1 MASEA
6 VVNLVVNAAGADARI
21 VRDIRRIAD
30 DAERR
35 APTIDL
41 RVDLDTSRLDR
52 AIRESALHARIDT
65 RNALGD
71 VTDVLSANLD
81 RNFSAL
87 SDSLGEIG
95 RQMRELSSRAS
106 VADLT
111 MRRLDDTVRDLG
123 RDADRA
129 DGIRRL
135 GDDADDS
142 DDRMTRFLGVFDNV
156 VRGVIR
162 GGAGFALTGTKILA
176 MAATASTAVPV
187 VAGLAAE
194 LVNMAPAAAVGVS
207 AFVAFQAASA
217 TLKLGLSGVSDAIS
231 EVFALKQDP
240 KKLEEALK
248 NLSPNARAFVGELQG
263 MRKGFL
269 ALRLDV
275 QDRLFKGLDKTLTAT
290 GKATFPQ
297 LRGAAERFADS
308 FNRMGKNV
316 GVTAQT
322 LGKDGTLGTA
332 LKGSTDAFANLERI
346 PGQVLNAVV
355 KLAAGGS
362 PALKR
367 ITDGISGIADTLT
380 GKLDKAAKS
389 GALEKAI
396 DDAVDTIQQLGR
408 VIGNVFG
415 GLGNIFSV
423 ADESGGG
430 LFNTLEK
437 ITQAFQDVTGS
448 KEFQDTLKSL
458 IDLGNTLVSE
468 VLPLLLQAF
477 TVLAPVVQEVVPPL
491 KEFVT
496 LLGDRLSDIITEL
509 APILEQVAHN
519 FDLLVTALTPLVDEA
534 LKALVEALPFVNDLL
549 TQVALLIE
557 ELTPVIAELAPII
570 GVALVGAIVI
580 LVETAATLVTILVNV
595 VDAVKTVVRVAID
608 FGKTL
613 FDVVV
618 LAVKAVVDIFNGD
631 FSGAWQKIKDIVS
644 EVGGFI
650 GRTVTEFGGLV
661 LRTIG
666 RLVDLLPSGAR
677 KAFDGLVNAA
687 KNGVSNTISA
697 VTTLGSRAA
706 SVIGSY
712 ASRFYNAG
720 KSLISSFVS
729 GIKSMISSAIGA
741 AKSVV
746 GAVTDFLPGSPAKK
760 GPLSGSGYSLIRGRS
775 LSQDFARGIM
785 SQSPLVSKAVS
796 SILGTSLPGSST
808 LPVTASVA
816 GTGTGPGLLSASTP
830 QLINRFTPT
839 VNVSIGNDRLT
850 SYIQGVVTEN
860 DRWRDRLAAQGTGR

>member
-6 VVNLVVNAAGADARI
+6 VVNLVVNAAGANARI

-30 DAERR
+30 DAERA
-35 APTIDL
+35 APTVDL
-41 RVDLDTSRLDR
+41 RVDLDTSRLR
-52 AIRESALHARIDT
+52 
-65 RNALGD
+65 
-71 VTDVLSANLD
+71 
-81 RNFSAL
+81 
-87 SDSLGEIG
+87 
-95 RQMRELSSRAS
+95 RQMGIETDHLISS
-106 VADLT
+106 LT
-111 MRRLDDTVRDLG
+111 SSLDGLGRDLG
-123 RDADRA
+123 EALAQVTTELQAITAQSEQTNGHLRDLDRTMQRVGRDARDIDGG

-142 DDRMTRFLGVFDNV
+142 DDRMTRFLGTFDNV
-156 VRGVIR
+156 ARSVIR
-162 GGAGFALTGTKILA
+162 GGVGFALTGTKILS
-176 MAATASTAVPV
+176 MASVATTAIPV

-194 LVNMAPAAAVGVS
+194 ITNMAPAAAVGVS

-231 EVFALKQDP
+231 QVFALDQDP
-240 KKLEEALK
+240 KKLAEALK

-263 MRKGFL
+263 VRKGFL

-275 QDRLFKGLDKTLTAT
+275 QDRLFKGLDKTLAAT

-316 GVTAQT
+316 GTTAQT

-332 LKGSTDAFANLERI
+332 LQGSTDAFANLERI

-367 ITDGISGIADTLT
+367 VTDGIAGVADTLT
-380 GKLDKAAKS
+380 DKLDKAAKS

-396 DDAVDTIQQLGR
+396 DDATDTVKQLGR
-408 VIGNVFG
+408 VVGNVFG
-415 GLGNIFSV
+415 AIGNIFSV
-423 ADESGGG
+423 ADDSGTG
-430 LFNTLEK
+430 LFGTLEK
-437 ITQAFQDVTGS
+437 ITQALEDVTGS
-448 KEFQDTLKSL
+448 KEFQDTLTAL
-458 IDLGNTLVSE
+458 IDLGNTLVTN

-477 TVLAPVVQEVVPPL
+477 TVLAPVIQDVVPPL
-491 KEFVT
+491 KELVD
-496 LLGDRLSDIITEL
+496 LLADRLSDVITEL
-509 APILEQVAHN
+509 APILEQVALN
-519 FDLLVTALTPLVDEA
+519 FGLLLTALTPLVDEG
-534 LKALVEALPFVNDLL
+534 LKALIEALPFVNDLL

-595 VDAVKTVVRVAID
+595 VDAIKTVVRVAID

-687 KNGVSNTISA
+687 KNGVTNTISA

-706 SVIGSY
+706 DVIGSY

-729 GIKSMISSAIGA
+729 GIKSMISSAISA

-796 SILGTSLPGSST
+796 SILGTPLSMSSPA
-808 LPVTASVA
+808 LSASIA
-816 GTGTGPGLLSASTP
+816 GGGGGGGGTGLLSTSAP
-830 QLINRFTPT
+830 QVSNRFAPT

-850 SYIQGVVTEN
+850 SYVQEVIVEN